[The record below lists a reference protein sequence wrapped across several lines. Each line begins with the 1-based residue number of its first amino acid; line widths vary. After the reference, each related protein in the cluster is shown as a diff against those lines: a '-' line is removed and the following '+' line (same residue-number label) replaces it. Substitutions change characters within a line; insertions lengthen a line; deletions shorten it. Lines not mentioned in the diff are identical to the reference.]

1 MFWQTDDQLVIAWA
15 DFIKTVKLKE
25 RAKESIQSS
34 ATSTLAGV
42 TAYVPGVGGAGKDS
56 NLPAVTAEVT
66 NVLQLDC
73 MISGISP
80 FLANDTDNDSS
91 TNHFIVLSYLTADT
105 FDDASISDAAS
116 QKGSPSQ
123 RPELRIIDVQSG
135 EEVASDAL
143 SVSGFERYRC
153 YDYRIAKP
161 PLAKPFDPYFVISP
175 KDLVQV
181 RKRDV
186 EDHITWL
193 CERNHYEEALQ
204 VIAEK
209 GLKSVLPKNKGKG
222 IDAEE
227 IGKKFLD
234 HLLEEGQYEKAAA
247 SCSKILGVNAKA
259 WEDWIFSFV
268 QKGHIQVGYLV
279 QAFLVALLSAIC

>member
-1 MFWQTDDQLVIAWA
+1 LIWQTEDQLVIAWA
-15 DFIKTVKLKE
+15 DFIKTVRLKE
-25 RAKESIQSS
+25 RSKESLQTS
-34 ATSTLAGV
+34 AASTLSGV
-42 TAYVPGVGGAGKDS
+42 TAYVPGVGGGGKDT

-80 FLANDTDNDSS
+80 FLAKDTDTDSS
-91 TNHFIVLSYLTADT
+91 TNHFIVLSYLTSST
-105 FDDASISDAAS
+105 LDDASVSDAAS

-123 RPELRIIDVQSG
+123 RPELRIIDVHSG

-161 PLAKPFDPYFVISP
+161 PSAKPFDPYFVISP

-193 CERNHYEEALQ
+193 CERNRYEEALQ
-204 VIAEK
+204 VIEDK
-209 GLKSVLPKNKGKG
+209 DLKNILPNNKSRG
-222 IDAEE
+222 IDADE

-234 HLLEEGQYEKAAA
+234 HLLEEGQYEKAAG
-247 SCSKILGVNAKA
+247 SCPKILGVNAKA

-268 QKGHIQVGYLV
+268 SKGHIQVSWLPIR
-279 QAFLVALLSAIC
+279 LSRCLG